1 VRHRYKPA
9 RTAQI
14 HASRKTRLPLL
25 CRVPS
30 RPRTNRQAKALPQRR
45 AVRPRSGTR
54 RFAEADRHRLSPAK
68 NQHAECG
75 DDAAAKPMLCSTA
88 AHHGAPLDWPRALD
102 GQCCDHLAGTDVSPV
117 NGKPPVS
124 RVGLA
129 DGFPTVAATPQTKR
143 GERATEFRPLALFEG
158 PVHSCA
164 GRIGVAG
171 PGSVSA
177 CPTMLSSIRRWAV
190 RQRQAK
196 IPALHAA

>member
-1 VRHRYKPA
+1 MPAGRRARHCFVGFLPVLEQSVRRKRCHNEGRCA
-9 RTAQI
+9 RVPGLV
-14 HASRKTRLPLL
+14 ASRK
-25 CRVPS
+25 
-30 RPRTNRQAKALPQRR
+30 Q
-45 AVRPRSGTR
+45 
-54 RFAEADRHRLSPAK
+54 RHRLSPAK

-75 DDAAAKPMLCSTA
+75 DDADAKPMLCSTA